1 VQARGDLRRVGGPD
15 RLPGMRLL
23 HLVFAL
29 VLVVVSASCMDGKFG
44 ALGGAACPA
53 LGSGDPMQMSF
64 SANAKANGE
73 VRAFVAATKDL
84 MQASVQMELLA
95 TTACKNMGRDLGIPD
110 AAMAP
115 KNDDPGAS
123 AKAACGALAG
133 QIDWILRQGIQIQV
147 QAQPPA
153 CQADFQAKAQCDG
166 QCNVQVDPGQIVA
179 QCEPARLSG
188 YCQGTCEGRCEGR
201 CNGTCNGQCS
211 AVDAQG
217 RCTGTCN
224 GTCNGSCDATC
235 HAKCQGQWQSP
246 KCEGHVQGPSAS
258 GECQASCSARASL
271 RAQCTPGQVNVN
283 VGQNVDLAMRLA
295 ATLRANLPYLI
306 QAEVGLGK
314 RVLGDVKVV
323 VDVGGRLP
331 KVIGNAGAQAVACVA
346 AAAHASV
353 QASVRINVS
362 VQASASVSGRV
373 GAGTG

>member
-1 VQARGDLRRVGGPD
+1 
-15 RLPGMRLL
+15 MRFAHVLFA
-23 HLVFAL
+23 VFL
-29 VLVVVSASCMDGKFG
+29 MVVSMSCMDGKFG

-64 SANAKANGE
+64 STDAKANAE
-73 VRAFVAATKDL
+73 VRAFVSATKDL
-84 MQASVQMELLA
+84 MQASVQMEALA
-95 TTACKNMGRDLGIPD
+95 TTACRNMGRDLGIPD
-110 AAMAP
+110 TAMNA

-123 AKAACGALAG
+123 AQAACGALAA
-133 QIDWILRQGIQIQV
+133 QIDWILKQGIQIQV
-147 QAQPPA
+147 QAQPPQ

-217 RCTGTCN
+217 RCTGVCN
-224 GTCNGSCDATC
+224 GTCTGGCDATC
-235 HAKCQGQWQSP
+235 HAKCQGQWQAP
-246 KCEGHVQGPSAS
+246 KCEGYVQGPSAS

-283 VGQNVDLAMRLA
+283 VGQNVDAAMRLA
-295 ATLRANLPYLI
+295 ATLRANLPYLL
-306 QAEVGLGK
+306 QAEIGLGK

-331 KVIGNAGAQAVACVA
+331 KIIGNAGAQAVACVA
-346 AAAHASV
+346 AAAHASA

-373 GAGTG
+373 GAGSG

>member
-1 VQARGDLRRVGGPD
+1 
-15 RLPGMRLL
+15 MRFIRFVFF
-23 HLVFAL
+23 LVMVF
-29 VLVVVSASCMDGKFG
+29 VSASCMDGKFG

-64 SANAKANGE
+64 SANAKANAE

-84 MQASVQMELLA
+84 MQASIQMEGLA

-115 KNDDPGAS
+115 KNDEPGAA
-123 AKAACGALAG
+123 AKAACGALSA
-133 QIDWILRQGIQIQV
+133 QVDWILKQGIQIQV
-147 QAQPPA
+147 QAQPPM
-153 CQADFQAKAQCDG
+153 CQADFQAKASCEG

-217 RCTGTCN
+217 RCAGACN
-224 GTCNGSCDATC
+224 GTCTGSCDATC
-235 HAKCQGQWQSP
+235 HAKCQGQWQAP
-246 KCEGHVQGPSAS
+246 KCEGSVQGPSAS
-258 GECQASCSARASL
+258 GECQASCNARASL

-283 VGQNVDLAMRLA
+283 VSQNAEMAMRLA

-331 KVIGNAGAQAVACVA
+331 KIIGNAGAQAVACVA

-373 GAGTG
+373 GAGT